1 MHEIFREMAENGSE
15 LLEQPPIV
23 TIDSE
28 RLQLRTLQM
37 SDVEAIMPII
47 TDMDVMKW
55 T

>member
-1 MHEIFREMAENGSE
+1 MDENGSE

-28 RLQLRTLQM
+28 RLQLKTLQM

-47 TDMDVMKW
+47 TDMEVMKW